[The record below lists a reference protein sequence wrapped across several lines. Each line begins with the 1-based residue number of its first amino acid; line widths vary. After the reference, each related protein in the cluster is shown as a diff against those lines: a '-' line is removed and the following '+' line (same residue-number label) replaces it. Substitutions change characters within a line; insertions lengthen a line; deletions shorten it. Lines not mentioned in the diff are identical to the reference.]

1 MCARRPPVARP
12 GQRQP
17 GQRFFLWPL
26 YLWSASAS
34 EGRDAWERF
43 QELATLR
50 ACVTP
55 ATGRGRGSPA
65 RAGRARHGSSGAAL
79 WENIKQKQKRCFSPA
94 RLARTHRTGRTH
106 SLVFFFPRPLSLH
119 AESSMRFTPPRARVA
134 VRTARRGARAVDLR
148 QAGQRAPAACRGG
161 GKWWSWTPSGRRRS
175 SRAWRRSSAASSMRL
190 SKLPGGASGSNASPR
205 RMRRPKAGPCPP
217 WPPPSLQRQPLHAK
231 FGCNRRNRQPLAGP
245 RWAAMPTGHL
255 SQVPPAAA
263 GVLCRQQQVQ

>member
-1 MCARRPPVARP
+1 MSPPAVLVR
-12 GQRQP
+12 RQP
-17 GQRFFLWPL
+17 FIGPVGRGCRMGCQLHVNISFFFL
-26 YLWSASAS
+26 
-34 EGRDAWERF
+34 
-43 QELATLR
+43 
-50 ACVTP
+50 
-55 ATGRGRGSPA
+55 
-65 RAGRARHGSSGAAL
+65 
-79 WENIKQKQKRCFSPA
+79 
-94 RLARTHRTGRTH
+94 
-106 SLVFFFPRPLSLH
+106 PRPLSLH

-134 VRTARRGARAVDLR
+134 VRTARRGARAVDR
-148 QAGQRAPAACRGG
+148 AQAGHAAPAACRGG

-175 SRAWRRSSAASSMRL
+175 WRACARSSAASSMHL